1 IVAQARTPA
10 FYADLG
16 VPDTV
21 SGRFD
26 MMVLHVYLAYRR
38 LASQSATRAAGQK
51 LFDRFC
57 ADMDGTLRE
66 RGVGDL
72 AVPRKMRAIGEA
84 FYGRAQ
90 VYDAALAAADDAA
103 LAAALEK
110 NVFGGAS
117 GSAAQGR
124 RLAAY
129 VRRTEVLLA
138 QLDAEAIVGG
148 SLVFPEPAGANA

>member
-1 IVAQARTPA
+1 
-10 FYADLG
+10 
-16 VPDTV
+16 
-21 SGRFD
+21 
-26 MMVLHVYLAYRR
+26 
-38 LASQSATRAAGQK
+38 

-66 RGVGDL
+66 RGIGDL

-84 FYGRAQ
+84 FYGRARS
-90 VYDAALAAADDAA
+90 YDAALAAAEDAA

-117 GSAAQGR
+117 GLAAQGR

-129 VRRTEVLLA
+129 VRRTEAVLT
-138 QLDAEAIVGG
+138 QLNAEAIVGG
-148 SLVFPEPAGANA
+148 SLAFPEPVEASA